1 MKLNKLDVLIDYIQE
16 ITNKKYIVKSEYN
29 TNYRDKKVI
38 IVQAQDGEKVIFYGN
53 CPPLYDYFEITIFD
67 TSIREAK
74 ETSEKIGNLIGQAIY
89 RDYKYNTDINTI
101 FEKWKL
107 IFKQNTNPQTLE
119 YKDIRRV
126 GYNLTLQCVINKI
139 YEREEK

>member
-16 ITNKKYIVKSEYN
+16 ITNKEYIVKPEYS

-38 IVQAQDGEKVIFYGN
+38 IVEIKDGEKVVFFGN
-53 CPPLYDYFEITIFD
+53 CLPLYNYFEITIFD

-74 ETSEKIGNLIGQAIY
+74 ETSEKIGNLIGQTIY
-89 RDYKYNTDINTI
+89 RDYRYNTGINTM